1 MIEHYGEY
9 ESKKIDDYA
18 NLSTEEKRLRIFE
31 RFFDNILDI
40 VQMIRPKK
48 VLYIAI
54 DGVAPRAKQ
63 NQQRERRFISARDR
77 KIKDLSKEF
86 KTFDSASISPGTEF
100 MHELSKFM
108 YWKIRKYI
116 QTRGDWHGIDVIY
129 SPPTIPGEGEHKI
142 MNYIRNLPKEEKKN
156 ASHCMFGPD
165 GDLIVLTLSVHV
177 NNISLFREDQFEK
190 GYVDLVNMGMIR
202 RGLAVTLGQNN
213 YIRNRVRDED
223 DVSNDFAFIGFLV
236 GNDFLPKIKMFYNLK
251 DGLQKMFDIYQD
263 ILLSTDDVNTFL
275 TKGSSINLH
284 GLRIFFRKLANIEEK
299 YIASQAIINA
309 PEKKFIDNTL
319 LKYAKVETLH
329 TAIQGDYN
337 SSVITHI
344 DMKGY
349 SDAYYDK
356 ERANIPKGSKIRCLN
371 SMYRDYLR
379 NLIWVYKYYTE
390 KLPSWNEAYT
400 WHSAPLMMDFS
411 NYVDNLTDYDW
422 KGILNFDKDENNHP
436 ALPFEQLL
444 SILSPYSSNLLPER
458 FGNLLTADDSELVKA
473 GYYPNTFEMDCEGK
487 FKDHQC
493 IAVLPF
499 PDYNIIH
506 SAYTSA
512 NKLSKVKYHR
522 NMIGNVYSFR
532 MDEKYLSN
540 FYSEYG
546 DIIDCKVRP
555 KII

>member
-1 MIEHYGEY
+1 MFPFIRAKFPHAIRHFEAGVSVNNNYQFDYVYLDANALLHGASQMIEHYGEY

-202 RGLAVTLGQNN
+202 RG
-213 YIRNRVRDED
+213 
-223 DVSNDFAFIGFLV
+223 
-236 GNDFLPKIKMFYNLK
+236 
-251 DGLQKMFDIYQD
+251 
-263 ILLSTDDVNTFL
+263 
-275 TKGSSINLH
+275 
-284 GLRIFFRKLANIEEK
+284 
-299 YIASQAIINA
+299 
-309 PEKKFIDNTL
+309 
-319 LKYAKVETLH
+319 
-329 TAIQGDYN
+329 
-337 SSVITHI
+337 
-344 DMKGY
+344 
-349 SDAYYDK
+349 
-356 ERANIPKGSKIRCLN
+356 
-371 SMYRDYLR
+371 
-379 NLIWVYKYYTE
+379 
-390 KLPSWNEAYT
+390 SW
-400 WHSAPLMMDFS
+400 
-411 NYVDNLTDYDW
+411 
-422 KGILNFDKDENNHP
+422 
-436 ALPFEQLL
+436 
-444 SILSPYSSNLLPER
+444 
-458 FGNLLTADDSELVKA
+458 
-473 GYYPNTFEMDCEGK
+473 
-487 FKDHQC
+487 
-493 IAVLPF
+493 
-499 PDYNIIH
+499 
-506 SAYTSA
+506 
-512 NKLSKVKYHR
+512 
-522 NMIGNVYSFR
+522 
-532 MDEKYLSN
+532 
-540 FYSEYG
+540 
-546 DIIDCKVRP
+546 
-555 KII
+555 